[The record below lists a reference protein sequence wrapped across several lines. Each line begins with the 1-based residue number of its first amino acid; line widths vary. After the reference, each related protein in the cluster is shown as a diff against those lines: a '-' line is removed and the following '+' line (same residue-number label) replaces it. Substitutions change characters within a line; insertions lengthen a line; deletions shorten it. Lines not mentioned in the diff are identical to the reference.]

1 MITAGVGLPGAA
13 IIEAVSIAH
22 GCRAQRPNQRQ
33 NNVGLALII
42 HFQISIDHSGCL
54 STKSNRKSK

>member
-22 GCRAQRPNQRQ
+22 GCRTQRPNQRQ
-33 NNVGLALII
+33 NDVGLRLIATGMDEPP
-42 HFQISIDHSGCL
+42 FFS
-54 STKSNRKSK
+54 